1 MEGARSAAEL
11 GGTAAL
17 LPWLRRAPRGDGHPV
32 LVLPGFT
39 AGDGSTTV
47 VRRFLRDR
55 GYFVHG
61 WRLGTNLGP
70 TDRVLDG
77 LDRRVRELVA
87 QHGQPL
93 SLVGWS
99 LGGIYAR
106 ELARADPAAVRQVIT
121 LGSPFRLRRRGAS
134 NATPLYRALGPTH
147 SARVPAQRPPEEQRP
162 PLTMPATAVYTKTDA
177 VVPWSSC
184 VEAPGEGRDSIEVR
198 GSHSGLGHNAA
209 VLWVVADR
217 LAQPAGEW
225 TPFRPTPMWQR
236 MGGVSG
242 A

>member
-11 GGTAAL
+11 SGTAAL
-17 LPWLRRAPRGDGHPV
+17 LPLLRRAPRGDSHPV

-39 AGDGSTTV
+39 AGDGSTRV
-47 VRRFLRDR
+47 LRRFLRDR

-77 LDRRVRELVA
+77 LYQRVRDLVA
-87 QHGQPL
+87 SHGGPL

-121 LGSPFRLRRRGAS
+121 LGSPFRQRGGS
-134 NATPLYRALGPTH
+134 NATPLFRALAPKH
-147 SARVPAQRPPEEQRP
+147 SARVPAQRPREEDRP
-162 PLTMPATAVYTKTDA
+162 PLTMPATAVYTKSDA

-184 VEAPGEGRDSIEVR
+184 VEALGEGRDSIEVR
-198 GSHSGLGHNAA
+198 GSHSGLGHNPA
-209 VLWVVADR
+209 VLWAVADR

-225 TPFRPTPMWQR
+225 APFPPTPMWRR
-236 MGGVSG
+236 MGGVTR